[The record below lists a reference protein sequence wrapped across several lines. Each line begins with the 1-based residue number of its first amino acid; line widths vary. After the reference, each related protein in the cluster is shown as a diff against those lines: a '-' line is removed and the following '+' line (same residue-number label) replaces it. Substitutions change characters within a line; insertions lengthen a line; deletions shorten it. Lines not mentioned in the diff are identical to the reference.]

1 MFKKWGG
8 ILKSHL
14 VSGSKV
20 KSSVGHGTLNL
31 HDKRVFPEGGVNH
44 NQSLSGVNQAA
55 LILSCCLDID
65 WE

>member
-31 HDKRVFPEGGVNH
+31 HDKRVFPEGGG
-44 NQSLSGVNQAA
+44 QSQS
-55 LILSCCLDID
+55 ILKWSQPGSTDFVMLFGH
-65 WE
+65 